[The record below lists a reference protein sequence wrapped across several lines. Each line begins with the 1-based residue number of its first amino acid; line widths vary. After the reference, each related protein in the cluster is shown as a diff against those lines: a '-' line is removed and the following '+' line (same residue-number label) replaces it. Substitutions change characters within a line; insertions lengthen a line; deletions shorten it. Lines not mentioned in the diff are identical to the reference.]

1 MAKKTKYHF
10 DPISLTYEIIHTHW
24 RDKLKP
30 LLWTT
35 ATGSVFAAVVLLI
48 AYNFFSSPKERVL
61 DREIDQYKLQF
72 SILNDRLEQLQKVT
86 SDLQNRDDNIYRII
100 FEAEP
105 IPSDVRKAGIG
116 GADRYSKLE
125 GFNNS
130 EIVIE
135 TTKKIDQLASQLY
148 VQSKSYDDV
157 FKLAK
162 SKELMMLSI
171 PAIQPVNDRDIKY
184 ISSYFGF
191 RIHPIYKRRIFHEG
205 IDYTSP
211 IGTKVYATG
220 DGVVSDVA
228 YIIRDGFGKKIIID
242 HGFGYQTIY
251 AHLNG
256 FNVRPGQKVKRGD
269 YIGTVGN
276 TGLTSGPHLHYEVV
290 WNNRKVNPV
299 YFMFDLDPA
308 RFKEII
314 EQSTEYGMQ

>member
-10 DPISLTYEIIHTHW
+10 DPISLTYEIIHTRW
-24 RDKLKP
+24 RDKIKP
-30 LLWTT
+30 FLWTI
-35 ATGSVFAAVVLLI
+35 ATGSVFASVVLLI
-48 AYNFFSSPKERVL
+48 AYNFFSSPKERIL
-61 DREIDQYKLQF
+61 EREIDQYKLQF
-72 SILNDRLEQLQKVT
+72 KILNDRLNLLQDVA
-86 SDLQNRDDNIYRII
+86 SDLQNRDDDIYRII

-105 IPSDVRKAGIG
+105 IPSDVRKAGFG
-116 GADRYSKLE
+116 GSDRYSKLE
-125 GFNNS
+125 GFDNS
-130 EIVIE
+130 KLVIE

-148 VQSKSYDDV
+148 VQSKSYDEV

-162 SKELMMLSI
+162 SKEEMMLGI
-171 PAIQPVNDRDIKY
+171 PAIQPVNNKDIKY
-184 ISSYFGF
+184 ISSYFGY
-191 RIHPIYKRRIFHEG
+191 RIHPIYKKRMFHEG
-205 IDYTSP
+205 IDYTAP

-220 DGVVSDVA
+220 DGVVSEVA
-228 YIIRDGFGKKIIID
+228 YIIRDGFGKKIVID
-242 HGFGYQTIY
+242 HGFGYQTLY

-269 YIGTVGN
+269 YIATVGN
-276 TGLTSGPHLHYEVV
+276 TGLTSGPHLHYEVI